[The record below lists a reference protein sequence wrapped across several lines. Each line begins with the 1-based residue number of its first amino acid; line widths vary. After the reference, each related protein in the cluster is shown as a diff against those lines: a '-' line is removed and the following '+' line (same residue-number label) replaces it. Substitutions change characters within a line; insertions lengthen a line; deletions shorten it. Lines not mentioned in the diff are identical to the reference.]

1 MTIRK
6 RLAKALFIWR
16 YKRVKCP
23 KCGKRL
29 KDRKDE
35 CGWYILECSRCKE
48 DIFAGKL
55 IKDGKAEPYCKV
67 LKDAPKRFREDFMEG
82 LLGGKC

>member
-16 YKRVKCP
+16 YERIKCP

-29 KDRKDE
+29 KERKDE
-35 CGWYILECSRCKE
+35 WGWYILECSRCKE
-48 DIFAGKL
+48 DIFAGKI
-55 IKDGKAEPYCKV
+55 IKDGKAKPYCKV